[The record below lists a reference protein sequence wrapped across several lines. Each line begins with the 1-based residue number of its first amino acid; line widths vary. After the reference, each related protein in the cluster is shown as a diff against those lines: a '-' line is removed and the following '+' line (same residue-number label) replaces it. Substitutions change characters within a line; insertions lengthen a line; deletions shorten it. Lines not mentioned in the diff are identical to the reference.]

1 MAPNSSQLLDPRA
14 NHGHATGPNRPRPIG
29 IAWPRPLD
37 SGRSIYPIDSNHP
50 IRIKMPDL
58 DQSKVPSPCR
68 RLRIRLLNLTPGLT
82 VRSAL
87 PTHSFGSLTEH
98 GPSARLFHPESFGLA
113 TRLGPNRPAW
123 LSRTVCLVEPNRPAC
138 TKTRLKSF
146 NSGLLN
152 LGNPC
157 RIFVKLARH
166 HFRAAFLDGLRYG
179 AWLWTRFSR
188 LAYRAAVNRRNRN
201 HATHRIA

>member
-1 MAPNSSQLLDPRA
+1 MKSFTTANLCQEIVFRDQNQNLAPNSSQLLDPRA

-50 IRIKMPDL
+50 IRIKIPDL
-58 DQSKVPSPCR
+58 DQGKVPSPCQ

-98 GPSARLFHPESFGLA
+98 GP
-113 TRLGPNRPAW
+113 LGPTLPSRIFRPGHAARTESTSLAESNRLTR
-123 LSRTVCLVEPNRPAC
+123 LSRTAQPAP
-138 TKTRLKSF
+138 KTRLKPF
-146 NSGLLN
+146 NSGLFN
-152 LGNPC
+152 LSEPR

-166 HFRAAFLDGLRYG
+166 HFRTAFLDGLRYG
-179 AWLWTRFSR
+179 AWL
-188 LAYRAAVNRRNRN
+188 
-201 HATHRIA
+201 

>member
-1 MAPNSSQLLDPRA
+1 MKSFTTANLCQEIVFRGQNQNLAPNSSQLLEPRA

-98 GPSARLFHPESFGLA
+98 GP
-113 TRLGPNRPAW
+113 LGPALP
-123 LSRTVCLVEPNRPAC
+123 S
-138 TKTRLKSF
+138 
-146 NSGLLN
+146 
-152 LGNPC
+152 
-157 RIFVKLARH
+157 RIFRPGHAAWTESPSLAESNRLPG
-166 HFRAAFLDGLRYG
+166 RAEPPSLHQKPG
-179 AWLWTRFSR
+179 SNR
-188 LAYRAAVNRRNRN
+188 LTLGYSTWAI
-201 HATHRIA
+201 HASYSSSLPASIFA

>member
-1 MAPNSSQLLDPRA
+1 MKSFTTANLCQEIVFRDQNQNLAPNSSQLLDPRA

-37 SGRSIYPIDSNHP
+37 SGRSIYSIDSNHP

-58 DQSKVPSPCR
+58 DQGKVPSPCQ

-98 GPSARLFHPESFGLA
+98 GP
-113 TRLGPNRPAW
+113 LGPTLPSRIFRPGHAAWTESPSLAESNRLTW
-123 LSRTVCLVEPNRPAC
+123 LSLTVQPWVIQPE
-138 TKTRLKSF
+138 
-146 NSGLLN
+146 
-152 LGNPC
+152 
-157 RIFVKLARH
+157 
-166 HFRAAFLDGLRYG
+166 RAMPHIRQAFPPS
-179 AWLWTRFSR
+179 FSR
-188 LAYRAAVNRRNRN
+188 SVPGWPSL
-201 HATHRIA
+201 

>member
-1 MAPNSSQLLDPRA
+1 MKSFTTANLCQEIVFRDQNQNLAPNSSQLLDPRA

-58 DQSKVPSPCR
+58 DQSKVAGPCQR
-68 RLRIRLLNLTPGLT
+68 PRIRLLNLTPGLT
-82 VRSAL
+82 VRSAR
-87 PTHSFGSLTEH
+87 PTRSFGSLTEH

-123 LSRTVCLVEPNRPAC
+123 LNRTVCPVEPNRPAC
-138 TKTRLKSF
+138 TK
-146 NSGLLN
+146 
-152 LGNPC
+152 NPAQT
-157 RIFVKLARH
+157 V
-166 HFRAAFLDGLRYG
+166 
-179 AWLWTRFSR
+179 
-188 LAYRAAVNRRNRN
+188 
-201 HATHRIA
+201 